1 MYVINEATKIIN
13 IWADSE
19 INRQRLASGKYGVVE
34 YIGEVEQGYN
44 GILYAKGYAPKK
56 SYELSA
62 EEKRVER
69 NKLLDATDKYM
80 MPDYPLSKE
89 EKAKYKKYRKYL
101 RDITKDK
108 AFPNIEIKT
117 FENFE

>member
-1 MYVINEATKIIN
+1 MKKYAKIIN
-13 IWADSE
+13 EETKACE
-19 INRQRLASGKYGVVE
+19 VGLGTNNNFYAS
-34 YIGEVEQGYN
+34 IGMEEMEVEQGYD

-56 SYELSA
+56 PQELSA
-62 EEKRVER
+62 EEKRIER

-80 MPDYPLSKE
+80 IPDYPLSKE

-101 RDITKDK
+101 RDITKDE

>member
-1 MYVINEATKIIN
+1 MYVINEKTKIVN
-13 IWADSE
+13 KWADSE
-19 INRQRLASGKYGVVE
+19 INQKRLSSGKYGVVKYDGDIE
-34 YIGEVEQGYN
+34 EGEN

-56 SYELSA
+56 SQELLA
-62 EEKRVER
+62 EEKRNER
-69 NKLLDATDKYM
+69 NTLLDATDKYM
-80 MPDYPLSKE
+80 ISDYPLSKE

-108 AFPNIEIKT
+108 NFPNIEIKT

>member
-1 MYVINEATKIIN
+1 MTEQIDYDPNTVLEALNNK
-13 IWADSE
+13 ADRDL
-19 INRQRLASGKYGVVE
+19 N
-34 YIGEVEQGYN
+34 N

-56 SYELSA
+56 SQELLA
-62 EEKRVER
+62 EEKREER

-108 AFPNIEIKT
+108 AFPNIEIKA

>member
-1 MYVINEATKIIN
+1 MYVINEATKIVN
-13 IWADSE
+13 IWTDNE
-19 INRQRLASGKYGVVE
+19 INRQRLESGKYGVVKYE
-34 YIGEVEQGYN
+34 GEVEQGYN
-44 GILYAKGYAPKK
+44 GVLYAKGYAPKK
-56 SYELSA
+56 SQELLA
-62 EEKRVER
+62 EEKREER

-80 MPDYPLSKE
+80 MSDYPLSKE

-108 AFPNIEIKT
+108 AFPNIEIKA